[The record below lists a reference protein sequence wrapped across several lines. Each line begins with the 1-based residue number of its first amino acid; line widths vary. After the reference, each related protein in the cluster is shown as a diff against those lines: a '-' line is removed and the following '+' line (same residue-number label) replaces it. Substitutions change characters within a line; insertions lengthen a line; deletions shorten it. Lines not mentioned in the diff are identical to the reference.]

1 VICRNP
7 SAPLVVGA
15 QADHAVAECRHVVG
29 DAHDATLARPART
42 ANQFPAGQAV
52 RLAKRS
58 RYRPGVTP
66 TSEVKLA
73 RKVAGE

>member
-1 VICRNP
+1 MIR
-7 SAPLVVGA
+7 SGLVVPMPGRA
-15 QADHAVAECRHVVG
+15 GDHAVAECRYVVG
-29 DAHDATLARPART
+29 DAREATRDRPDRA
-42 ANQFPAGQAV
+42 ANQLPAGQAV